1 MAKIISFRSGL
12 LSVLFWSV
20 ISAAFIGPGTV
31 TTAAAAGSGY
41 GLDLLWSL
49 VYATFAC
56 ILLQEAAARITI
68 ASGYSLGEAIAR
80 QYAGSRS
87 AGMIRTGLAGA
98 VVFGCAAYQAGN
110 ILGAVTGLRM
120 LLPVSPAAATVGIA
134 AVCAVLLWLGNFR
147 TLANFLGL
155 VVGLMG
161 VAFMGLA
168 AQLPLSAGEV
178 LAASVI
184 PRFPEGS
191 LLLVIG
197 LIGTT
202 IVPYNLFLASGIG
215 QEQRL
220 AEMRT
225 GIGVAVAIGGLISV
239 AILLVGTAVRGTFTY
254 EALVAAITGIGGG
267 WLVYLFGTGLFAAGF
282 TSAIT
287 APLAAAVTVQSLRRT
302 ARRDDARR
310 DDAHRDWRYRLVW
323 LGVLGVGFGFGIA
336 DVKPIPVII
345 LAQGINGVLLP
356 LVTVF
361 LLLAVND
368 PGIVPAGYRNGPL
381 ANGLMLLLVG
391 TTTLLGVTNL
401 TKAAAAATGNDGTAG
416 AGLIWYELAFSLA
429 VAAFTG
435 YLVRRRRQHK
445 PASPA
450 AGSHL

>member
-1 MAKIISFRSGL
+1 L

>member
-1 MAKIISFRSGL
+1 
-12 LSVLFWSV
+12 LFWSV

-31 TTAAAAGSGY
+31 TTAAAAGTAY
-41 GLDLLWSL
+41 GLSLLWSL

-80 QYAGSRS
+80 QYAGSR
-87 AGMIRTGLAGA
+87 AAAVIRTGLAGA

-120 LLPVSPAAATVGIA
+120 LLPVSPATATVGIA
-134 AVCAVLLWLGNFR
+134 AVCAVLLWLGTFR
-147 TLANFLGL
+147 SLANFLGL

-168 AQLPLSAGEV
+168 AQLPLSAGQV
-178 LAASVI
+178 LAAAVI

-225 GIGVAVAIGGLISV
+225 GISVAVGIGGLISV

-254 EALVAAITGIGGG
+254 EALLAAITGIGGG

-287 APLAAAVTVQSLRRT
+287 APLAAAVAVQSMQPAERRT
-302 ARRDDARR
+302 K
-310 DDAHRDWRYRLVW
+310 AHRDWRYRLVW
-323 LGVLGVGFGFGIA
+323 LGVMGVGFGFGIA
-336 DVKPIPVII
+336 DVRPIPVII

-368 PGIVPAGYRNGPL
+368 PAIVPAGYRNGPL

-401 TKAAAAATGNDGTAG
+401 TKAAAAVVSSSGMGSD
-416 AGLIWYELAFSLA
+416 GLIWWEMAFSA
-429 VAAFTG
+429 GVAAYTG
-435 YLVRRRRQHK
+435 YLVRRRRQNK
-445 PASPA
+445 QAPSVEV
-450 AGSHL
+450 

>member
-1 MAKIISFRSGL
+1 MAKIVSFRSGL
-12 LSVLFWSV
+12 LSALFWSV

-31 TTAAAAGSGY
+31 TTAAAAGAAY
-41 GLDLLWSL
+41 GLDLLWAL

-56 ILLQEAAARITI
+56 LLLQEAAARITI
-68 ASGYSLGEAIAR
+68 ASGYSLGEAISR
-80 QYAGSRS
+80 QYAGSRA
-87 AGMIRTGLAGA
+87 AGIIRAGLAGA

-120 LLPVSPAAATVGIA
+120 LLPLSPATATVGIA
-134 AVCAVLLWLGNFR
+134 AGCAGLLWLGNFR

-155 VVGLMG
+155 VVELMG
-161 VAFMGLA
+161 VAFIALA
-168 AQLPLSAGEV
+168 ARLPLSAGEV

-191 LLLVIG
+191 LLLTIG

-215 QEQRL
+215 QGQRL
-220 AEMRT
+220 PEMRT
-225 GIGVAVAIGGLISV
+225 GISVAVGIGGLISV
-239 AILLVGTAVRGTFTY
+239 AILLVGTAVPGPFSY
-254 EALVAAITGIGGG
+254 EALLAAITGIGGG
-267 WLVYLFGTGLFAAGF
+267 WLGYLLGIGLFAAGF
-282 TSAIT
+282 TSAVT
-287 APLAAAVTVQSLRRT
+287 APLAAAVTAQSMRPANRPG
-302 ARRDDARR
+302 DP
-310 DDAHRDWRYRLVW
+310 HRNWRYRLVW

-336 DVKPIPVII
+336 DVRPIPVII

-368 PGIVPAGYRNGPL
+368 PALVPAGYRNGPL

-401 TKAAAAATGNDGTAG
+401 TKAAAAAAGRDGAEV
-416 AGLIWYELAFSLA
+416 AGLLGYELAFSVGVA
-429 VAAFTG
+429 VFAG
-435 YLVRRRRQHK
+435 YLVRRRRRNK
-445 PASPA
+445 NAPPAVNT
-450 AGSHL
+450 GF

>member
-1 MAKIISFRSGL
+1 LF
-12 LSVLFWSV
+12 SVLFWSV

-31 TTAAAAGSGY
+31 TTAAAAGSKY

-80 QYAGSRS
+80 QYASSRS
-87 AGMIRTGLAGA
+87 AGVIRTGLAAA

-120 LLPVSPAAATVGIA
+120 LLPLSAATATLGIA

-161 VAFMGLA
+161 LAFMGLA
-168 AQLPLSAGEV
+168 VQLPLSAGEV

-191 LLLVIG
+191 LLLVVG

-215 QEQRL
+215 QGQGL
-220 AEMRT
+220 AEMRM

-267 WLVYLFGTGLFAAGF
+267 WLVYLFGIGLFAAGF

-287 APLAAAVTVQSLRRT
+287 APLAAAVTMQSLRRT
-302 ARRDDARR
+302 TRR

-361 LLLAVND
+361 LMLAVND
-368 PGIVPAGYRNGPL
+368 LTIVPAGYRNGLL

-391 TTTLLGVTNL
+391 TTTLLGVSNL
-401 TKAAAAATGNDGTAG
+401 TKAAAAATGNDGAG
-416 AGLIWYELAFSLA
+416 SAGLIWYELAFSLA

-435 YLVRRRRQHK
+435 YLVWRRRQNK
-445 PASPA
+445 A
-450 AGSHL
+450 APSAVDTGF

>member
-1 MAKIISFRSGL
+1 M
-12 LSVLFWSV
+12 LFWSV

-31 TTAAAAGSGY
+31 TTAAAAGTEY

-80 QYAGSRS
+80 QYAGNRA
-87 AGMIRTGLAGA
+87 AGVIRTGLAGA

-120 LLPVSPAAATVGIA
+120 LLPLSPATATVGIA

-161 VAFMGLA
+161 LAFMGLA
-168 AQLPLSAGEV
+168 VQLPLSAGEV

-225 GIGVAVAIGGLISV
+225 GIGVAVAIGGLISI

-254 EALVAAITGIGGG
+254 EALVAAITNIGGG
-267 WLVYLFGTGLFAAGF
+267 WLVYLFGIGLFAAGF

-287 APLAAAVTVQSLRRT
+287 APLAAAITVQSLQRT
-302 ARRDDARR
+302 ARYDEAY
-310 DDAHRDWRYRLVW
+310 RDWRYRLVW
-323 LGVLGVGFGFGIA
+323 LGVMGVGFGFGIA

-368 PGIVPAGYRNGPL
+368 PTIVPAGYRNGPV

-401 TKAAAAATGNDGTAG
+401 TKVTAAVVPNSEMGRP
-416 AGLIWYELAFSLA
+416 GLIWWELAFSGL

-435 YLVRRRRQHK
+435 YLVWRRKR
-445 PASPA
+445 
-450 AGSHL
+450 

>member
-1 MAKIISFRSGL
+1 LAKIISFRSGV

-31 TTAAAAGSGY
+31 TTAAAAGAGY
-41 GLDLLWSL
+41 GIDLLWTL

-56 ILLQEAAARITI
+56 VMLQEAAARITI

-80 QYAGSRS
+80 QYAGSRA
-87 AGMIRTGLAGA
+87 AGVIRTGLAGA

-120 LLPVSPAAATVGIA
+120 LLPLSPAVATTGIA
-134 AVCAVLLWLGNFR
+134 AGGALLLWLGSFR

-161 VAFMGLA
+161 LAFIALA

-178 LAASVI
+178 LAAAVI
-184 PRFPEGS
+184 PRVPEGS

-215 QEQRL
+215 QGQRL

-225 GIGVAVAIGGLISV
+225 GVGVAVAIGGLISV
-239 AILLVGTAVRGTFTY
+239 AILLVGTAVRDTFTY

-267 WLVYLFGTGLFAAGF
+267 WLVYLFGIGLGAAGF

-302 ARRDDARR
+302 ARRDDA
-310 DDAHRDWRYRLVW
+310 HRDWRYRLVW
-323 LGVLGVGFGFGIA
+323 LGVMGVGFGFGIA

-368 PGIVPAGYRNGPL
+368 PTIVPAGYRNGPV

-391 TTTLLGVTNL
+391 TTTLLGLTNL
-401 TKAAAAATGNDGTAG
+401 AKAALSATGHDGTG
-416 AGLIWYELAFSLA
+416 STGLIWFEGALSVGIA
-429 VAAFTG
+429 VFTG
-435 YLVRRRRQHK
+435 YLVRRRQNK
-445 PASPA
+445 KASPA
-450 AGSHL
+450 VDTGF